1 MECRRLYRW
10 AVGDGGQAFEAGV
23 TEAVEGAGAE
33 LAGGRAGERAVE
45 RVEFGEPPDVGGGVA
60 AGERLPGGAA
70 TVDDLAGGPVL
81 AQQAGD
87 LGPRQVGRLGQE
99 AAQQALVGLGSPG
112 VVEPLYGLR
121 HERVGLGAGLRSK
134 VDLLTPVEEF
144 PNLTQ
149 GLQAV
154 RVELHDHP
162 PMIRDSTPVQAHLSL
177 ETTPRSGSCVIGQ
190 DYPLTSCQLA
200 R

>member
-10 AVGDGGQAFEAGV
+10 PLEMAAKRSKRGV

-45 RVEFGEPPDVGGGVA
+45 RVEFGEPPDVGGSVA

-87 LGPRQVGRLGQE
+87 LGPRQVGRLGQGSG
-99 AAQQALVGLGSPG
+99 AAGPCRPWIARRSRTVVRSPPRTRRPRCGFAVEGRSPDSRRGIPEPDPGSAG
-112 VVEPLYGLR
+112 GAC
-121 HERVGLGAGLRSK
+121 RVARSSS
-134 VDLLTPVEEF
+134 DDPRLD
-144 PNLTQ
+144 
-149 GLQAV
+149 A
-154 RVELHDHP
+154 
-162 PMIRDSTPVQAHLSL
+162 
-177 ETTPRSGSCVIGQ
+177 RSGSLVVGNNPPFRLMCHWTR
-190 DYPLTSCQLA
+190 LTLVRVSTI
-200 R
+200 